1 MAHFSSAAMS
11 SLQPGVILKLLQ
23 AADPSSRKDTIPLTG
38 HLVPA
43 ILQVTGITPAVA
55 GPDIFAGHQGFYL
68 RLSDLSHSSYF
79 SLPAEHD
86 DLILADRL
94 HLGQLLQVNCLKPS
108 VPVPILHEFLV
119 LPGRFPCLKD
129 TADLT
134 VPNPNSNST
143 STDIK
148 KVIYTSSCVLSDRA
162 HPSPKVKSHLPRS
175 VSATASRTWFMSSP
189 PENSTLK
196 KGELERRSS
205 EVLSE
210 LRKIRVTCPDDDSG
224 HDSDES
230 SRSRFSSCTSSSS
243 NYSSLPNTAT
253 LKSVRKVWDD
263 TESLKRIK
271 PTHSRSRS
279 ASLSPNRLPPLRS
292 IPKNP
297 SSLEKMSSKRKTER
311 AFNVLG
317 SFSKRKIY
325 PTPRSPPKTT
335 RDSSCT
341 PSHFCAA
348 NCVKWPENSVA
359 WTSLSQNLSKH
370 GKEALKHRD
379 SSLQTALDALMEA
392 SASNILIQCL
402 SKYAEIHSDKDD
414 DPKDLIDR
422 YLKFQRDLDQA
433 ILITQSMTKQKQ
445 LNKAISKIANERKQC
460 AFSWIKAALESN
472 LTKHPNQAI
481 PHSKFTTPVD
491 ETLGESKIV
500 SPVSCCQKTRSR
512 KSGDNMAEQI
522 TFLAVLELAAALR
535 IESTRWFLKYV
546 EKFLDA
552 VEACES
558 HVGGVLCQMKKLDDW
573 LNDVVKKEKAVVLVD
588 KNKDCAMLSED
599 EDEACERVRKK
610 IYGVLLRHVESAALA
625 LESISV
631 TDEEKET

>member
-1 MAHFSSAAMS
+1 MAHFSSTAMS
-11 SLQPGVILKLLQ
+11 SLRPGVILKLLQ

-43 ILQVTGITPAVA
+43 VLQVTGITPAVA

-134 VPNPNSNST
+134 VPNPNSNRT

-148 KVIYTSSCVLSDRA
+148 KVIYTSSCVFPTRA
-162 HPSPKVKSHLPRS
+162 PPSPKVKSHLPRS

-189 PENSTLK
+189 QENSTLK
-196 KGELERRSS
+196 KGDLERRNS

-224 HDSDES
+224 NDSDES

-253 LKSVRKVWDD
+253 LKSVRKGWDD
-263 TESLKRIK
+263 TQSLKRIK

-279 ASLSPNRLPPLRS
+279 ASLSPNRLGPLRS

-297 SSLEKMSSKRKTER
+297 SSLETMSSKRKTER

-317 SFSKRKIY
+317 GFSKRKIY
-325 PTPRSPPKTT
+325 PTPPKTT
-335 RDSSCT
+335 RESSCT
-341 PSHFCAA
+341 PSNFCAA
-348 NCVKWPENSVA
+348 NCVKWPESSVA

-370 GKEALKHRD
+370 GREALKHRD
-379 SSLQTALDALMEA
+379 SALQTALDALMEA

-433 ILITQSMTKQKQ
+433 ILITQSMVKQKQ
-445 LNKAISKIANERKQC
+445 LNKAMSKTASERKQC

-472 LTKHPNQAI
+472 LTKYPNQTI
-481 PHSKFTTPVD
+481 PHSRFTSPVD

-500 SPVSCCQKTRSR
+500 SPVSCCQKARSR
-512 KSGDNMAEQI
+512 KGGDNLAEQNS
-522 TFLAVLELAAALR
+522 FLTVLELATALR

-573 LNDVVKKEKAVVLVD
+573 LNDVVKKEKVVLVD
-588 KNKDCAMLSED
+588 KSKDSAMLSED

-610 IYGVLLRHVESAALA
+610 IYGVLLRHVESTAVA

-631 TDEEKET
+631 ADEGREIE

>member
-11 SLQPGVILKLLQ
+11 SLQPGVILELLQ
-23 AADPSSRKDTIPLTG
+23 AADPSSRKETIPLTG

-43 ILQVTGITPAVA
+43 VLQVTGITPAVA

-86 DLILADRL
+86 NLILADRL

-134 VPNPNSNST
+134 VPNPNSNSS

-148 KVIYTSSCVLSDRA
+148 KVIYTSSCAFSPRA
-162 HPSPKVKSHLPRS
+162 PPSPKVKSHLPRS

-189 PENSTLK
+189 LDNSALK

-224 HDSDES
+224 NDSDES
-230 SRSRFSSCTSSSS
+230 SRFSSCTPSSS
-243 NYSSLPNTAT
+243 NYSALRDMAN
-253 LKSVRKVWDD
+253 LKSVRKGWDD
-263 TESLKRIK
+263 TESLKSIK

-279 ASLSPNRLPPLRS
+279 ASLSPNRLPPPRS

-317 SFSKRKIY
+317 GFSKRKIY
-325 PTPRSPPKTT
+325 PTPSKTT
-335 RDSSCT
+335 RESPCT

-348 NCVKWPENSVA
+348 NFIKWPESSVA
-359 WTSLSQNLSKH
+359 WTTLSQNLSKH
-370 GKEALKHRD
+370 GREALKHRD

-422 YLKFQRDLDQA
+422 YLQFQRDLDQA
-433 ILITQSMTKQKQ
+433 ILITQSMTKQKK
-445 LNKAISKIANERKQC
+445 LNKAISKTASERKQC

-481 PHSKFTTPVD
+481 PNSKFTAPVD

-500 SPVSCCQKTRSR
+500 SPVSCCQKARSR
-512 KSGDNMAEQI
+512 KSGDNMTEQN
-522 TFLAVLELAAALR
+522 TFLAVLELATALR
-535 IESTRWFLKYV
+535 IESTQWFLKYV

-573 LNDVVKKEKAVVLVD
+573 LNDVLKKEKAVVLVD
-588 KNKDCAMLSED
+588 KNKDSTMLSED

-610 IYGVLLRHVESAALA
+610 IYGVLLRHVESAAVA

-631 TDEEKET
+631 TDEEKETE